1 MTTISIA
8 MVAALAAATYLS
20 AINLALLS
28 VSRSAIHRRLEER
41 GRPHAATWLDD
52 RLDDAVLATSLLRM
66 TARVTFLALVL
77 AQRVGLTAEAV
88 VHWSDLVIAA
98 GISIAL
104 LWLVSTV
111 LSTAIARYAGVSLI
125 VLNLPLLRGLVW
137 LCTPLTQGSRLVD
150 EAVRRLA
157 GADARPDSGVEEELL
172 RSIEDTHRDGGLD
185 EESAEMLEN
194 VVAFRQTDVGQI
206 MTPRTDIQGI
216 ELTDNLDSIIEQI
229 EEEGHSRIPV
239 YKDNLDHIVG
249 ILYVKDLLHHL
260 RRDRASF
267 RLQPI
272 LRQPIVVPETKPV
285 HELLREFQHSEV
297 HMAIVIDEYGGTA
310 GLVTIEDVLEEIV
323 GEIRDEHEPVRDEEP
338 TLSRL
343 DESHAEV
350 DGRYRV
356 DDLNAQI
363 ELGLPEDEDFDTV
376 AGFMLAR
383 LGRVP
388 QIGESIETDHARF
401 TVLAGTATHIRRIGI
416 KLLEPAAVNGPR
428 VKEPTTER

>member
-1 MTTISIA
+1 MTTVTIA
-8 MVAALAAATYLS
+8 MIAVLAAATYLS
-20 AINLALLS
+20 AVNLALLS
-28 VSRSAIHRRLEER
+28 VSRSAIHRRLEQR
-41 GRPHAATWLDD
+41 GRPHAADWLDD

-66 TARVTFLALVL
+66 TARVAFLALVL
-77 AQRVGLTAEAV
+77 AERVGLTAESV
-88 VHWSDLVIAA
+88 LHWSDLVIAA
-98 GISIAL
+98 GISIGL
-104 LWLVSTV
+104 LWLFSTV
-111 LSTAIARYAGVSLI
+111 LSTALARYAGVSLI
-125 VLNLPLLRGLVW
+125 VMNLPMLRALVW
-137 LCTPLTQGSRLVD
+137 LCTPLTSASQLVD

-157 GADARPDSGVEEELL
+157 GADATPDSGVEEELL
-172 RSIEDTHRDGGLD
+172 RSIEDTHREGGLD
-185 EESAEMLEN
+185 EEAAEMLEN

-216 ELTDNLDSIIEQI
+216 QLTDQLDSIIEQI

-260 RRDRASF
+260 RKDRASF
-267 RLQPI
+267 RLQPV

-323 GEIRDEHEPVRDEEP
+323 GEIRDEHEPAHDDAP
-338 TLSRL
+338 TLRKL
-343 DESHAEV
+343 DELRAEV

-356 DDLNAQI
+356 DDLNVQL
-363 ELGLPEDEDFDTV
+363 ELGLPEDEDYDTV
-376 AGFMLAR
+376 AGFMLAK

-388 QIGESIETDHARF
+388 RIGESIETDHARY
-401 TVLAGTATHIRRIGI
+401 TVLAGTPTHIRRIGI
-416 KLLEPAAVNGPR
+416 ELSEPALANVPR
-428 VKEPTTER
+428 AKDGGK